1 MDVEITGRQLE
12 VTPALRAYVQDKVS
26 KADKYV
32 ARSFGSRVVLE
43 VDHLTHVAEIILQV
57 KGAQITAK
65 AEADEMYAAIDKA
78 MDKVE
83 HQLRRYKE
91 KLAHHKGGASLAEE
105 SVTAEVPLPP
115 DQ

>member
-1 MDVEITGRQLE
+1 MEVEITGRQLE
-12 VTPALRAYVQDKVS
+12 VTPALRAYVLDKVS

-32 ARSFGSRVVLE
+32 ARSFGARVILE
-43 VDHLTHVAEIILQV
+43 VDNLTHVAEVILNV

-65 AEADEMYAAIDKA
+65 ADAEEMYAAIDKA

-105 SVTAEVPLPP
+105 AVTAEAPRPP